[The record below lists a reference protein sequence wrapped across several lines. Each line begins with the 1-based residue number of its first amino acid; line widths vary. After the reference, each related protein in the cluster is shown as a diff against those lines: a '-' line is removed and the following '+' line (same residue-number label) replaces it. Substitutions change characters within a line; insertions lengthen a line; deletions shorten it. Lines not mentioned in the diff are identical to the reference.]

1 MDTFN
6 VTMVNFILCMPTYR
20 QTVCHLPQPRPL
32 LHGYSVSSS
41 LQLADPGVIAGRCGV
56 TTVGDFRVA
65 DIALGGQGAP
75 LIPYLDKTILQK
87 HHTLANT

>member
-41 LQLADPGVIAGRCGV
+41 LQLADPGVIASRCGV